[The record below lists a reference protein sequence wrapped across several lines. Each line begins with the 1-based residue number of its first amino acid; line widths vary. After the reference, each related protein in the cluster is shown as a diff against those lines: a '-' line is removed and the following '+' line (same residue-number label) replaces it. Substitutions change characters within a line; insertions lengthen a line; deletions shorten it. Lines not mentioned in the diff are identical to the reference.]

1 VKPKNGEAKMAT
13 GTVLYVYYK
22 LDAAQ
27 HAALAP
33 VVRSFQQRVSQTWP
47 GLSCDLMQRPE
58 TSAEGKETWME
69 IYQHA
74 GGLTDRMIESI
85 SRLALETQ
93 LPLPRLSEIFI
104 PLR

>member
-1 VKPKNGEAKMAT
+1 MAM

-22 LDAAQ
+22 LVAAQ
-27 HAALAP
+27 HAELAP
-33 VVRSFQQRVSQTWP
+33 IVKSFQHRASQTWP

-58 TSAEGKETWME
+58 TSAEGEETWME

-74 GGLTDRMIESI
+74 DELTDQMIESI
-85 SRLALETQ
+85 SRLALEMQ

>member
-1 VKPKNGEAKMAT
+1 VAT
-13 GTVLYVYYK
+13 GAVLYVYYK
-22 LDAAQ
+22 LDTAQ

-33 VVRSFQQRVSQTWP
+33 IVKSFQQRVSQTWP

-74 GGLTDRMIESI
+74 DDLTAQMIESI
-85 SRLALETQ
+85 SQLALETQ
-93 LPLPRLSEIFI
+93 LPSPRLSEIFI
-104 PLR
+104 PLQ